1 MFLARSLSNCLKN
14 VFFCRHVVISKA
26 GRLRTGTQRD
36 KINPKPIKKHTKR
49 ARELGT
55 TTEKDAP
62 LTCEHET
69 WVRNLT
75 AQSFEHDPP
84 PGRDDD
90 DDVTRTPQIC
100 PPDPAISRPIPSCPW
115 GRTDRYTLVLVWNR
129 PFYHRSG
136 AKPTLLPPLWCRTG
150 RFTSAAPAVN
160 RPIPS
165 CLWGRTGR
173 ATPALG

>member
-14 VFFCRHVVISKA
+14 VFFCRNVVISKA

-100 PPDPAISRPIPSCPW
+100 PPDPSHQGVMSRAHTASHRTQRNEKISQFGGELTLDSHPQHPIC
-115 GRTDRYTLVLVWNR
+115 N
-129 PFYHRSG
+129 
-136 AKPTLLPPLWCRTG
+136 ACK
-150 RFTSAAPAVN
+150 TSKLYENV
-160 RPIPS
+160 
-165 CLWGRTGR
+165 CKV
-173 ATPALG
+173 